1 MRSLHLLLLGTLVVS
16 SSWGQN
22 NEPAIRQWQSQ
33 HPTVLLI
40 SSDRYE
46 AMSEKERSLLGE
58 YIVFD
63 DRITLEQ
70 LESYSTE
77 QEKNNAGVVLL
88 KEADANY
95 VKQWRGQN
103 QDVKIV
109 PQSVF
114 SSTEE
119 SRKQIYLDNPRCLIL
134 SGEILTVKD
143 IELFEQR

>member
-46 AMSEKERSLLGE
+46 AMSEKERSMLGE

-63 DRITLEQ
+63 DRITLGQ
-70 LESYSTE
+70 LESYSAE

-114 SSTEE
+114 SSLEE

-134 SGEILTVKD
+134 SGEILTIKD

>member
-1 MRSLHLLLLGTLVVS
+1 MKSLHLLLLGTLAVPF
-16 SSWGQN
+16 SWGQN
-22 NEPAIRQWQSQ
+22 NEQAIRQWQSQ

-46 AMSEKERSLLGE
+46 AMSEKDKSLLEE

-63 DRITLEQ
+63 NQISLDQ
-70 LESYSTE
+70 LESYSAE
-77 QEKNNAGVVLL
+77 QDKNNAGTVFL

-114 SSTEE
+114 SSAEE
-119 SRKQIYLDNPRCLIL
+119 SRRQVYLDNPRCLIL